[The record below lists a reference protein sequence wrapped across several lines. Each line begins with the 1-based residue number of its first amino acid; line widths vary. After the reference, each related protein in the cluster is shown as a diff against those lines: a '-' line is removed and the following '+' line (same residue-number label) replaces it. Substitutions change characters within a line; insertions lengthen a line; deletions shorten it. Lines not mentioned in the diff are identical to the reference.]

1 MSQRMHWV
9 LGAGWVG
16 GTTNPAYFQKYFQ
29 QQKQFLTQR
38 PLEICV
44 LLPFFKIS
52 PPRYIFFVCLWR
64 CGERRR
70 QKRLGTPVTGWWAPG
85 VEGGHLRHINCPQQA
100 IKPPPPSPYGPKL
113 STINGWCYL
122 PPSQWLPKLFHYIC
136 RNHSWAKHRLQR
148 HTMQSNA
155 RPIGMGVTVKTI
167 VLKIYNL

>member
-1 MSQRMHWV
+1 M
-9 LGAGWVG
+9 
-16 GTTNPAYFQKYFQ
+16 
-29 QQKQFLTQR
+29 
-38 PLEICV
+38 
-44 LLPFFKIS
+44 FFYLFSKIS
-52 PPRYIFFVCLWR
+52 SPRYFFVCLWR
-64 CGERRR
+64 WGERRR

-122 PPSQWLPKLFHYIC
+122 PPSQWLPKLYHYIC

-155 RPIGMGVTVKTI
+155 RPIGMGVTVKTTL
-167 VLKIYNL
+167 LKMIMIYNVNVSLSHPQPGRCECAK

>member
-1 MSQRMHWV
+1 MPGGWEGQPIQFCLILKNIFNKNSFSPKGHWRMCSF
-9 LGAGWVG
+9 
-16 GTTNPAYFQKYFQ
+16 TFFQKF
-29 QQKQFLTQR
+29 
-38 PLEICV
+38 PH
-44 LLPFFKIS
+44 PD
-52 PPRYIFFVCLWR
+52 IFFVCLWR

-122 PPSQWLPKLFHYIC
+122 PPSQWLPKLYHYIC

-155 RPIGMGVTVKTI
+155 RPIGMGVTVKTTL
-167 VLKIYNL
+167 LKIYDL